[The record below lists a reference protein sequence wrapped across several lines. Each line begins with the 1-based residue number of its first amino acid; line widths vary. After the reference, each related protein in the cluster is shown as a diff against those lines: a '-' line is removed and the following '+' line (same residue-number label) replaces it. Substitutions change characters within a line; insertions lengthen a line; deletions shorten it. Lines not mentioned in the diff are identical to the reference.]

1 MALRSYVTSLLCF
14 LRMRDGEILALQLFA
29 DEEIQL
35 NIDKNLTCQICHAD
49 IYFTTNVV
57 FDFKGLSLKS
67 GG

>member
-1 MALRSYVTSLLCF
+1 
-14 LRMRDGEILALQLFA
+14 MRDGEILAFQLFA

-35 NIDKNLTCQICHAD
+35 NIDKDLTCQICHAD
-49 IYFTTNVV
+49 IYFITNVV